1 MRVLISSLRLYL
13 LKRNCWQAKCFDNKL
28 IDHYNHKE
36 FCCGNYI
43 LRITILV
50 VSQSEKVMR
59 LYMLQGIKMKHP
71 EEKSMALEQ
80 FFFLLLWKHR
90 VFNSKLLFPTIL
102 PCHEHPMASQIHHI
116 SPLPS
121 LLFVAYICLIFH
133 LLKPVS
139 QATIGILPLTE
150 SQSDR

>member
-13 LKRNCWQAKCFDNKL
+13 LKRNCWQTKCFDNKL

-36 FCCGNYI
+36 FFCGSYI

-50 VSQSEKVMR
+50 VSQGEKVMR

-90 VFNSKLLFPTIL
+90 VFNSKLLFPTTL

-133 LLKPVS
+133 LRKPAS